1 MEEILSRECERA
13 NSYKLLLESYYLPDE
28 NLIKMLSHLA
38 ESSSGLYSELAGNIP
53 GMDEIESLKVDYS
66 KLFVGPYSLL
76 APPYGSVYL
85 ENGKL
90 MGDSTMD
97 VRKWYSAEGLKITL
111 REVPDHIAL
120 ELEFMYFLISKE
132 IEAIN
137 NSDSEKAIYYLEKQ
151 RSFLETHLGTWVS
164 AFAESV
170 RSHGKTE
177 FYRDLSHATESFVR
191 RDLKDLCEFLSTGL

>member
-38 ESSSGLYSELAGNIP
+38 ESSSGLYSEFAGNIP

-66 KLFVGPYSLL
+66 KLFVGPYKLL

-97 VRKWYSAEGLKITL
+97 VRKWYSAEGLNITL

-151 RSFLETHLGTWVS
+151 GSFLETHLGAWVS

-170 RSHGKTE
+170 RSHAKTE

-191 RDLKDLCEFLSTGL
+191 QDLKDLCEFLSTGL